1 MAPICAIF
9 PAMAKQKS
17 PESNG
22 QITGFPY
29 ASLWEEFGAIWQALG
44 EREGVEGSYEKLLA
58 ECRSKGRDVP
68 TSLCRGG
75 IADLVDGA
83 GADPARHDELID
95 KLYRI
100 AAAYL
105 IPSLKIELGRGA
117 AGTQERLE
125 QISRGASKLADLL
138 AEADYDL
145 EVLLDYVRLGSV
157 KDNEGRLFNF
167 RQLIKELNE
176 LSESARL
183 SAQEVPRMP
192 RGSTFNILQARLM
205 EAATAAIGDA
215 FRHIEIEVRQSD
227 SEGRNPRP
235 ASATGELLFR
245 YLDLVDPKMTDRT
258 KVRLFLEFSR
268 SWVSVSLD
276 DVENDRPP
284 KNYLRRH
291 FGRQNLDRAERDL
304 PPRSPK

>member
-1 MAPICAIF
+1 
-9 PAMAKQKS
+9 MAKQKP

-22 QITGFPY
+22 LITGFPY
-29 ASLWEEFGAIWQALG
+29 GNLWEEFDATRQTLG
-44 EREGVEGSYEKLLA
+44 EREGVVGSYEKLLA

-68 TSLCRGG
+68 ASPCRSD
-75 IADLVDGA
+75 IADLVDEA
-83 GADPARHDELID
+83 GADPARRDELIE

-117 AGTQERLE
+117 AGTQKRLE
-125 QISRGASKLADLL
+125 QIASRASKLAELL
-138 AEADYDL
+138 AEPDYDL

-157 KDNEGRLFNF
+157 NNNAGRLFNF

-192 RGSTFNILQARLM
+192 RGSTFDILQARLM

-215 FRHIEIEVRQSD
+215 FRHIEIEVKQSD

-235 ASATGELLFR
+235 ASVTGELLFR

-268 SWVSVSLD
+268 AWVSVSLD

-284 KNYLRRH
+284 KNFLRRQI
-291 FGRQNLDRAERDL
+291 GRDNLERALLGL